1 MDETS
6 QPETD
11 YKGQDEEEQGGIR
24 RRLRDR
30 SLLKKRKAEAEEKE
44 TYQLESP
51 RKRQRAEGSK
61 RRGRPRK
68 TAGTSESSFTQE
80 GPAVV
85 VLTGPEEAM
94 LAITSDPQE
103 AEPLLPDAVLTPGFM
118 SPPDALIVVP
128 PAPNQ
133 DQSCAPAPYRA
144 TEPGP
149 DLATEPTSTP
159 DRATE
164 PGPDLATEP
173 TSTPDRATE
182 PGPDLATEPTPALDR
197 VTEPGPDLATE
208 PTPALD
214 RVTEPDPDLAT
225 EPASAP
231 DTAPEPDFAPDALLV
246 SAQSQAPAPEPASV
260 SSVVP
265 PQVETLMS
273 SSSQIKGETFD
284 QVLIEDL
291 GPDVEADEVVVQ
303 DKGADEDTSEGPSN
317 NEPKQNQMFTIP
329 SLSSLSVP
337 QEYFP
342 GN

>member
-1 MDETS
+1 MDQTS
-6 QPETD
+6 QPGTD

-68 TAGTSESSFTQE
+68 TAGIPESSFTQG
-80 GPAVV
+80 GPAMV

-94 LAITSDPQE
+94 PAITSDPRE
-103 AEPLLPDAVLTPGFM
+103 AEAVLTPGFM

-128 PAPNQ
+128 PALNQ
-133 DQSCAPAPYRA
+133 DQSSAPASYQAP
-144 TEPGP
+144 EPGP

-164 PGPDLATEP
+164 PGPYLATEP

-182 PGPDLATEPTPALDR
+182 PGPDPATEPTPAPDR
-197 VTEPGPDLATE
+197 VNK
-208 PTPALD
+208 
-214 RVTEPDPDLAT
+214 PDPYLAT

-231 DTAPEPDFAPDALLV
+231 DPAPEPDFAPDALLV
-246 SAQSQAPAPEPASV
+246 LPQSQAPAPEPASV

-265 PQVETLMS
+265 PQVETLTS
-273 SSSQIKGETFD
+273 SSSQTFD

-317 NEPKQNQMFTIP
+317 NESKPNQMFTIP
-329 SLSSLSVP
+329 PLSSLSVP
-337 QEYFP
+337 QEYLQ